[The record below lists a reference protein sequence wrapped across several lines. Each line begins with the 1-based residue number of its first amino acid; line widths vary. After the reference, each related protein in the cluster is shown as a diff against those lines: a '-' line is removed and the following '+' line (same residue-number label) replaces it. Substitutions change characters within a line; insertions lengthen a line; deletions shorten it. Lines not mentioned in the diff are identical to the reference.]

1 MRITKLTRRSWLLAQ
16 QGGALPHRR
25 RTRGSVAFVVVL
37 QDSNVLRPGSERA
50 CRRTTA
56 VPFFSELERCHLI
69 HGKRVKLSL
78 RVEALKEKD
87 RETRRH
93 RNHGNPGGRKAMY
106 GIRDPRSRLDQNPA
120 ERGQPLEA
128 TGWETK
134 RRLRLFLSSSRH
146 KKRD

>member
-1 MRITKLTRRSWLLAQ
+1 MYGIRDPRSRLDQNPAERGQPLEATGWETKRRLRLFLSSSR
-16 QGGALPHRR
+16 HRPR
-25 RTRGSVAFVVVL
+25 
-37 QDSNVLRPGSERA
+37 SERA
-50 CRRTTA
+50 CRQTTA
-56 VPFFSELERCHLI
+56 IPFFSELERCHLI
-69 HGKRVKLSL
+69 HGKRGKLSL

-93 RNHGNPGGRKAMY
+93 RNHGNPGGRKTMY

>member
-1 MRITKLTRRSWLLAQ
+1 MVPYRTA
-16 QGGALPHRR
+16 GGRA
-25 RTRGSVAFVVVL
+25 VAFVVVL
-37 QDSNVLRPGSERA
+37 QDSNVLRPRSERA

-93 RNHGNPGGRKAMY
+93 RNHGTPTSKGKTEVRYCA
-106 GIRDPRSRLDQNPA
+106 PA
-120 ERGQPLEA
+120 EKALS
-128 TGWETK
+128 
-134 RRLRLFLSSSRH
+134 LF
-146 KKRD
+146 

>member
-1 MRITKLTRRSWLLAQ
+1 MVPYRTA
-16 QGGALPHRR
+16 GARA
-25 RTRGSVAFVVVL
+25 VAFVVVL
-37 QDSNVLRPGSERA
+37 QDSNVLRPRSERA

-78 RVEALKEKD
+78 RVEALKKEKD

-93 RNHGNPGGRKAMY
+93 RNHGNPGGRKTMY

-134 RRLRLFLSSSRH
+134 RRSYLLPGT
-146 KKRD
+146 KRGISIIDPMRKH

>member
-1 MRITKLTRRSWLLAQ
+1 MPYRTA
-16 QGGALPHRR
+16 GARA
-25 RTRGSVAFVVVL
+25 VAFVVVL

-87 RETRRH
+87 RETQEGERRCT
-93 RNHGNPGGRKAMY
+93 GY
-106 GIRDPRSRLDQNPA
+106 GILAVGWTKIQPREGSL
-120 ERGQPLEA
+120 
-128 TGWETK
+128 
-134 RRLRLFLSSSRH
+134 
-146 KKRD
+146 